1 MTNIK
6 TKRLLT
12 LGAMAIGISLA
23 LSYLGNIEL
32 NIKSA
37 PALADQPPQLKK
49 EVINISTDNVVT
61 TVNTASPGDHLK
73 YRLTYS
79 NPSGNA
85 EITNAKLLD
94 VLPND
99 VVLVAV
105 TDGGVYSSTDNSASW
120 VIPRI
125 AAGGNGVVNY
135 EVKVNSVPDD
145 TVIGNTAYLT
155 ATSYPQGIKSNEVKT
170 TVLAPTITL
179 DASSDKTT
187 VKRGEKIIYTITLK
201 NIGSV
206 EAQAVKVRDVLPTE
220 VSFLESNST
229 PSSIEGNIV
238 EFNLYNMAPEAVK
251 TITLTALIGKNAAP
265 DSTIINNIIVN
276 YSDKNNIVY
285 PDVLKG
291 VSASIGTGTVPAT
304 DKKDTTP
311 APKTGGNITTSLLMS
326 LMAGLFITL
335 FFFYKHEPLSFAGAK
350 ISIFASRKKMEQ
362 LHKNYLSGASLKL
375 QLESWKIRLK
385 RMM

>member
-1 MTNIK
+1 M
-6 TKRLLT
+6 
-12 LGAMAIGISLA
+12 GGMAIGITLA
-23 LSYLGNIEL
+23 FSYLGNIEL
-32 NIKSA
+32 DIKSA

-49 EVINISTDNVVT
+49 EVINTSTDNVVA
-61 TVNTASPGDHLK
+61 TVNTASPGDRLK

-85 EITNAKLLD
+85 EVTNAKLLD

-99 VVLVAV
+99 VVLVTV
-105 TDGGVYSSTDNSASW
+105 TDGGIYSSADNSASW

-155 ATSYPQGIKSNEVKT
+155 AASYPQGVKSNEVKT
-170 TVLAPTITL
+170 TVSAPTITL
-179 DASSDKTT
+179 EAVSDKTI
-187 VKRGEKIIYTITLK
+187 VKRGEKIIYTITIK
-201 NIGSV
+201 NTGSV
-206 EAQAVKVRDVLPTE
+206 EAQAVRARDVLPTE
-220 VSFLESNST
+220 VSFLESNIT

-238 EFNLYNMAPEAVK
+238 EFNLNNMAPEAVK
-251 TITLTALIGKNAAP
+251 AITLTALIGKNAAS

-291 VSASIGTGTVPAT
+291 VSASIGTGAVTPGAA
-304 DKKDTTP
+304 KDNTP
-311 APKTGGNITTSLLMS
+311 APKTGGNIVISLIMS
-326 LMAGLFITL
+326 LMAGIIITL
-335 FFFYKHEPLSFAGAK
+335 FFFYNHEPLSFAGAK
-350 ISIFASRKKMEQ
+350 ISIFASRKKIGQ
-362 LHKNYLSGASLKL
+362 LQKNYLSGASLKL

-385 RMM
+385 RMI